1 MDRKKRKGE
10 KKRITGKGVA
20 VSVAGGL
27 SSTILLVVVIP
38 ALANY
43 LIQPIVENAIGETS
57 IAWITSSTLVS
68 IVMLAFMIP
77 FMLVLGGSAILKRF
91 GVIGVIALVAAYWLM
106 GNLEGAVIPVLLIVI
121 VAAWGYHRNM
131 KKSGVFRAR
140 FPGPAIFNGYA
151 EGNG

>member
-10 KKRITGKGVA
+10 RKRITGKGVA

-91 GVIGVIALVAAYWLM
+91 GVIGVIALVAAY
-106 GNLEGAVIPVLLIVI
+106 
-121 VAAWGYHRNM
+121 
-131 KKSGVFRAR
+131 
-140 FPGPAIFNGYA
+140 
-151 EGNG
+151 